1 MITNITIKDNL
12 DTPLHYVAD
21 VFQDGL
27 SIGFVNGVNI
37 IVGENGCGKTT
48 LLNLLRYYLMVDEM
62 DCSKGIYNSNINRLR
77 RGISDDIP
85 QGVDVY
91 ADYER
96 NIFNLTHNKSDDL
109 NMQNMENFS
118 ALFEQKHSSTGESII
133 IAINHLFGYMFGKNA
148 PLKFNYSIIDL
159 EPYQQYV
166 KEHKV
171 ECDDSWTIIM
181 DEPDRNLS
189 LDNLKNI
196 EGVLSYKKEHTQ
208 IIAVIHNP
216 LLIMSLQR
224 FKHINWIELTDGY
237 LNKLKTIFEKK
248 RL

>member
-1 MITNITIKDNL
+1 MITRILIKDNT
-12 DTPLHYVAD
+12 DTPILYVSD
-21 VFQDGL
+21 VFKSGL
-27 SIGFVNGVNI
+27 SVDFINGVNI

-48 LLNLLRYYLMVDEM
+48 LLELLRYYLMVDEM
-62 DCSKGIYNSNINRLR
+62 DCSKGRYNSNVNRLR
-77 RGISDDIP
+77 RGVSSDMP
-85 QGVDVY
+85 TGVDVY
-91 ADYER
+91 GDYDK
-96 NIFNLTHNKSDDL
+96 NIFNLTYDKSEDKNL
-109 NMQNMENFS
+109 ENFENFG
-118 ALFEQKHSSTGESII
+118 AWFEQKRSSTGEGII
-133 IAINHLFGYMFGKNA
+133 LTINHLFDYMFSKKA
-148 PLKFNYSIIDL
+148 PLKFDYSTIDL
-159 EPYQQYV
+159 EPYQKYV

-196 EGVLSYKKEHTQ
+196 EDVLSYKKENTQ

-237 LNKLKTIFEKK
+237 LDKIKDIFNKK

>member
-1 MITNITIKDNL
+1 MITRILIKDNT
-12 DTPLHYVAD
+12 DTPILYVSD
-21 VFQDGL
+21 VFKSGL
-27 SIGFVNGVNI
+27 SVDFINGVNI

-48 LLNLLRYYLMVDEM
+48 LLELLRYYLMVDEM
-62 DCSKGIYNSNINRLR
+62 DCSKGLYNSNVNRLR
-77 RGISDDIP
+77 RGMSSDMP
-85 QGVDVY
+85 TGVDVY
-91 ADYER
+91 GDYDK
-96 NIFNLTHNKSDDL
+96 NIFNLTYDKSVDKS
-109 NMQNMENFS
+109 MENFENFG
-118 ALFEQKHSSTGESII
+118 ALFEQKRSSTGEGII
-133 IAINHLFGYMFGKNA
+133 VAINHLFNYMFSKKA
-148 PLKFNYSIIDL
+148 PLKFDYTTIDL

-196 EGVLSYKKEHTQ
+196 ECVFSHKKKETQ
-208 IIAVIHNP
+208 LIAVIHNP

-237 LNKLKTIFEKK
+237 LDKIKDIFNKKK
-248 RL
+248 L